1 MSVVLKVEERTT
13 RPRSLRKQ
21 LRKEGRVPA
30 AVNGN
35 GIQNLSISCNAKELD
50 KAIREN
56 GLNAV
61 YTLDLNGKK
70 ISTLLHTYELDTF
83 TKAWIHAEFLAVDM
97 NEKQEVEA
105 DVTLLGTPHGVKK
118 GGILEQTLY
127 SVVVSATPDK
137 LPERVEIDVT
147 HLEIGESL
155 SIKDIPEHPEFEI
168 VTDEIEQICT
178 VAEPNRPEEDIEG
191 TGTVTEPEVINSK
204 QEEE

>member
-1 MSVVLKVEERTT
+1 MSVVLKVEERNT

-21 LRKEGRVPA
+21 LRAAGRVPA

-35 GIQNLSISCNAKELD
+35 GIEHLSISCDAKALD

-61 YTLDLNGKK
+61 YTLDLDGKK

-105 DVTLLGTPHGVKK
+105 DVSLVGTPQGVKS

-147 HLEIGESL
+147 NLAIGDSL
-155 SIKDIPEHPEFEI
+155 TVKDIPEHPEFEI
-168 VTDEIEQICT
+168 LTDAEEQICA
-178 VAEPNRPEEDIEG
+178 VVEPNRPEDDDA
-191 TGTVTEPEVINSK
+191 TDSVVAEPEVINSK
-204 QEEE
+204 PEE